1 MVIEAE
7 NLTVAYKH
15 FALKNANL
23 SLEKGCVLGIVG
35 KNGAGKTTL
44 FNGLLDI
51 VPKSGGTV
59 RIFGADHRKLTPAQ
73 KGKLAVVMGDVGIFA
88 TAKLKKLNSIMKAVF
103 EEWDEGQ
110 FFDFCRKFE
119 LSEKARYQQ
128 LSRGMKMKLQLAV
141 AFSHHA
147 ELFILDEPTAGL
159 DPLAR
164 IELLE
169 IIRDFALERGVAVLL
184 SSHITTDLEKICDY
198 IAFIE
203 NGVLSPAEEK
213 DALLERYVKI
223 KCTKEQLECIT
234 PAAIFGVRENAFGV
248 EALVLSGEIN
258 EAFPAEKATL
268 EDIMVFM
275 WEKKS

>member
-7 NLTVAYKH
+7 NLSVTYKH
-15 FALKNANL
+15 FALKNASL

-35 KNGAGKTTL
+35 RNGAGKTTL

-51 VPKSGGTV
+51 VPKSSGTV
-59 RIFGADHRKLTPAQ
+59 RIFGVDHRKLTPAQ
-73 KGKLAVVMGDVGIFA
+73 KGKLAVVMGDVGVFSV
-88 TAKLKKLNSIMKAVF
+88 AKLKKINKIMKTVF
-103 EEWDEGQ
+103 DEWDENE
-110 FFDFCRKFE
+110 FFDFCRKFD
-119 LSEKARYQQ
+119 LPEKTQYQK

-184 SSHITTDLEKICDY
+184 SSHITSDLEKICDY

-223 KCTKEQLECIT
+223 KCTKEQLESVSST
-234 PAAIFGVRENAFGV
+234 AIVGVRENAFGV

-258 EAFPAEKATL
+258 EAFPAEKASL

-275 WEKKS
+275 WEKKA